1 MDIVGNMY
9 ESQGFSKVWKWYDSC
24 HYVMTYGGKDT
35 LIIASDVTCQGS
47 LRCHVSGH
55 GQREIRGRIPNARQ
69 GRWRWAWRGGVRG
82 RVSAGR
88 ETPEPPQQRRR
99 RLEKVNRFHLE
110 INQTLASFLHSS
122 IINFRSWQ
130 NVSLHSNNGQVIF
143 SQPLWSWTIL
153 CLAQFFSRH
162 LGNNKTTNNDDI
174 LTFCW
179 LCNGDYRFEN
189 WYKQSF
195 LTFITLYADSCLKL
209 HLFGCSPNVPCI
221 D

>member
-24 HYVMTYGGKDT
+24 HYIVMTYGGKDI

-55 GQREIRGRIPNARQ
+55 GQREIRGRIPDARQ
-69 GRWRWAWRGGVRG
+69 GWWRRARRGGVCG

-88 ETPEPPQQRRR
+88 ETTESPQQRRR
-99 RLEKVNRFHLE
+99 RLEKVNRFQLE
-110 INQTLASFLHSS
+110 IIQTLASFLHSS

-130 NVSLHSNNGQVIF
+130 NVSLLHSKKMVKQYSRNLSGHGR
-143 SQPLWSWTIL
+143 

-179 LCNGDYRFEN
+179 LCNGDYRFRN
-189 WYKQSF
+189 WYKQSVSCNF
-195 LTFITLYADSCLKL
+195 CPFSYIITC
-209 HLFGCSPNVPCI
+209 FMP
-221 D
+221 